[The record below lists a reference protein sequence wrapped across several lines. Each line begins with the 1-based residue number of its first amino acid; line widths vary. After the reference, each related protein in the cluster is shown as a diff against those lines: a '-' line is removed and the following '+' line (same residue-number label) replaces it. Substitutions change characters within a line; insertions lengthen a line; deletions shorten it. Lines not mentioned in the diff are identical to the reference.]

1 MRIMFILCMCSLHPK
16 VLEEMRALFEQ
27 NQREV
32 RASTDDE
39 QGLLSGVHL
48 RHTALERNQRCL
60 LAYAYNRIMTLR
72 ELRWEMGSVLPEEF
86 RLSLCELEVRWFS
99 QYSHSLA
106 LYMRS
111 ICPGGL
117 DLTQYTSP
125 PKRLYV
131 EVRCLQDYG
140 EMETE
145 DGTVVQLTKGT
156 RHHLLRSQC
165 EQLIRQGV
173 LEHVP

>member
-1 MRIMFILCMCSLHPK
+1 M
-16 VLEEMRALFEQ
+16 FEQ

-32 RASTDDE
+32 RASTEDE

-60 LAYAYNRIMTLR
+60 LAYSYNRIMTLR
-72 ELRWEMGSVLPEEF
+72 ELRWEVGSVLPEEF
-86 RLSLCELEVRWFS
+86 RLSLCEHEIRWFS
-99 QYSHSLA
+99 RYNRSLA
-106 LYMRS
+106 SYMHS
-111 ICPGGL
+111 IGREGL
-117 DLTQYTSP
+117 DLTQYTTP
-125 PKRLYV
+125 PKSLYV

-145 DGTVVQLTKGT
+145 DGAVVQLTTGT

-173 LEHVP
+173 LEHVS